1 MPEYRKESVTVRDW
15 LSRYSRE
22 APATFLFALLAIV
35 VWTITAIQSRS
46 ITYSLADSR
55 LGEAWI
61 LWGPTTAVETF
72 GVLRAVTAIFLHV
85 DLAHLAINMF
95 LLVLMG
101 REIEKFCGTALYT
114 LLFPTGGIGASAFI
128 LWQDPLAPTAGASGA
143 LYALMAIFVVVS
155 LLRGA
160 DLRAPLALI
169 AVNIGYT
176 FLATSVSLWGH
187 LGGLFTGIL
196 LALLLLLRSRRAQ
209 VAGVMAVLFAAVIGV
224 FWLAQ
229 NIAEN
234 GFAIG

>member
-1 MPEYRKESVTVRDW
+1 MRDW
-15 LSRYSRE
+15 LNRYSRE

-35 VWTITAIQSRS
+35 VWVITAIQSRS

-55 LGEAWI
+55 LGDAWI

-72 GVLRAVTAIFLHV
+72 GVLRAVTAIFLHL
-85 DLAHLAINMF
+85 DLVHLAINMF
-95 LLVLMG
+95 LLILMG

-114 LLFPTGGIGASAFI
+114 LIFLAGGIGASAFI

-143 LYALMAIFVVVS
+143 IYALMAVFVVVS
-155 LLRGA
+155 LRRGA

-169 AVNIGYT
+169 LVNVGYT

-187 LGGLFTGIL
+187 LGGLFTGVV

-209 VAGVMAVLFAAVIGV
+209 TAGVVAVLLVAVLWV

-229 NIAEN
+229 DIAEN
-234 GFAIG
+234 GFPVG